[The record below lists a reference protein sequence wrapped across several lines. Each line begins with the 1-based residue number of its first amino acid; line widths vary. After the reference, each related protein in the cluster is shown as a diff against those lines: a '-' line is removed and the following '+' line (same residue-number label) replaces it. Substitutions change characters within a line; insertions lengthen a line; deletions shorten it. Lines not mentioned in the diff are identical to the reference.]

1 MNIVVCDA
9 NILIDLL
16 QVDLFNVFLKL
27 RWEMHV
33 PPDVVDEV
41 QEENSDLL
49 IQAIN
54 SRDILIP
61 VFTPEELFRIQDY
74 KARYQPLSIQDCSCL
89 FIAEKLSAV
98 LLTGE
103 KKLKTIATTSHGIQV
118 HGILWVFDHFL
129 VVKRLI
135 TPHMAHTDLSQLLT
149 LNSCLPKAECEGLLK
164 RWRKS
169 DR

>member
-16 QVDLFNVFLKL
+16 QVDLFNAFLRL

-41 QEENSDLL
+41 QEENSDQLARA
-49 IQAIN
+49 IQ
-54 SRDILIP
+54 SSDIQLP
-61 VFTPEELFRIQDY
+61 VFTPEELFHIQDY

-89 FIAEKLSAV
+89 LLAEIFSAI

-103 KKLKTIATTSHGIQV
+103 RKLKTIATSSHGIQV
-118 HGILWVFDHFL
+118 HGVLWIFEQL
-129 VVKRLI
+129 VAKKVI
-135 TPHMAHTDLSQLLT
+135 TPSMAHAGLSKLLT
-149 LNSCLPKAECEGLLK
+149 LNNRLPKVECKRFLK
-164 RWRKS
+164 RWGKS
-169 DR
+169 GR

>member
-1 MNIVVCDA
+1 MNIVACDA

-16 QVDLFNVFLKL
+16 QVDLFNAFLKL

-54 SRDILIP
+54 SRDILVP
-61 VFTPEELFRIQDY
+61 TFTRGAFPNPGLQSKVSASFHPRLFLLAFSG
-74 KARYQPLSIQDCSCL
+74 KFFCS
-89 FIAEKLSAV
+89 FA
-98 LLTGE
+98 
-103 KKLKTIATTSHGIQV
+103 
-118 HGILWVFDHFL
+118 
-129 VVKRLI
+129 
-135 TPHMAHTDLSQLLT
+135 
-149 LNSCLPKAECEGLLK
+149 
-164 RWRKS
+164 